1 MTTTRN
7 GELMLVGL
15 DRSVVVCFREASVA
29 QTAGALPLWSQLEP
43 SAGQATI
50 QGGDLGSQ
58 GGTWCCDAALVLH
71 SAVEIGFG
79 ANVPGPISFGGQKIR
94 LAPKL
99 PTVAVTVSN
108 ASYTRLHVRALV
120 VDAINQRWWW
130 GQKWHK
136 QPLKATQHASC
147 TRTARR
153 VLNQI

>member
-29 QTAGALPLWSQLEP
+29 QTTGRCHSGPKWNHLP
-43 SAGQATI
+43 ARATI
-50 QGGDLGSQ
+50 QGGDPGSQ
-58 GGTWCCDAALVLH
+58 GRTWCCDAALVLD
-71 SAVEIGFG
+71 SAVKIGFG
-79 ANVPGPISFGGQKIR
+79 ANAPGPISFGGQKIR
-94 LAPKL
+94 LAPQM
-99 PTVAVTVSN
+99 PNAVTVSN
-108 ASYTRLHVRALV
+108 ASPTRLHVRPLV
-120 VDAINQRWWW
+120 VRATNQRWWW

-136 QPLKATQHASC
+136 QLLNATQHASC